1 VGAWTLPIA
10 AAAFAGGL
18 VAWPAVPGWVEP
30 WMPLDLGG
38 VALVVAWICAGRLG
52 RGAPALV
59 RAGLLAPDP
68 PAVGAI
74 VSPRPSVRAPLGA
87 AVFVIMGTLALGVGW
102 AGFHDR
108 GLDTALLARL
118 APERVKIEGTL
129 KTDPGASTFGWSSE
143 VYVRSVEW
151 RDGAVTLRSA
161 IWASGDGPIPGAR
174 RGDRVEL
181 DGVVRVPDD
190 PDFALTLRHKG
201 IPAQLQLSG
210 FARSGGSANLFVQAT
225 QATRRAVGRSIKRV
239 FPSREAGVL
248 LGLVLGD
255 DSELEP
261 GVERDFRAA
270 GLSHLLVVSGEN
282 VAMILAPVLAA
293 ASLLRLSR
301 WPRFV
306 AGFGIVAFFTVLTGA
321 EPSVLRAGVMAGL
334 ALIGVLMGRPRAMA
348 SILSAA
354 VLALLVIDPW
364 LIWSVGFQLSVAATA
379 GMVSVA
385 SPLAAWCG
393 RVAPK
398 PLAIA
403 AGATMA
409 AQLGVTPILLAHFG
423 EVPLVTLPA
432 NLLAFPLVAPALLL
446 GVLASALGLAW
457 LPLGVAIGA
466 LARLPMR
473 GLELIADRL
482 GKAPVGY
489 LTADGGPG
497 VLIVGTIVVIG
508 LVVWIRTRWRP
519 PRAATAVAVA
529 ALPLFV
535 WASALASG
543 PPSGLTVR
551 FFDVGQ
557 GDAAL
562 LTTSEGASVLFD
574 GGPDEEQVARELAS
588 VGVKRLDVVVA
599 SHPHADHIVGLPAV
613 LTRVPVGL
621 LLQPGCPD
629 ASPLQTDLDRAIA
642 DEGIAVRNPRA
653 GDTFWL
659 GLLRLDI
666 LSPDRCWLGTES
678 DTNNDAIVVRATY
691 LGHVVLIASEPEEP
705 AQEVLVES
713 GVDLHADVLKVP
725 HHGAATSIHE
735 FFDAVSARVAVVS
748 VGEND
753 YGHPVP
759 ATLDALV
766 ASGAEVWRTDRAG
779 TITISFVGRTP
790 TIESERWP
798 AATLP

>member
-1 VGAWTLPIA
+1 
-10 AAAFAGGL
+10 
-18 VAWPAVPGWVEP
+18 
-30 WMPLDLGG
+30 MPLGVGG
-38 VALVVAWICAGRLG
+38 VALVVAWICAGRPAG
-52 RGAPALV
+52 GASALV
-59 RAGLLAPDP
+59 RAGLLPPGSAPV
-68 PAVGAI
+68 AAI
-74 VSPRPSVRAPLGA
+74 TPTRTDARAPLSA
-87 AVFVIMGTLALGVGW
+87 AVFAIAGMLALGVGW

-108 GLDTALLARL
+108 ALDTALLASL
-118 APERVKIEGTL
+118 APERVRIEGTL
-129 KTDPGASTFGWSSE
+129 KTDPGASTFGWSAE
-143 VYVRSVEW
+143 VYVRTVEW
-151 RDGAVTLRSA
+151 RGGAVRLRSA
-161 IWASGDGPIPGAR
+161 IWASGDGPIPHAR
-174 RGDRVEL
+174 RGDRVRLE
-181 DGVVRVPDD
+181 GVVRVPDD
-190 PDFALTLRHKG
+190 PGFAQALRHKG
-201 IPAQLQLSG
+201 IPAQLQMDG
-210 FARSGGSANLFVQAT
+210 FARSGQSASFFVRAT
-225 QATRRAVGRSIKRV
+225 QATRGAVGRSITRV
-239 FPSREAGVL
+239 FPPREAGLL

-261 GVERDFRAA
+261 GMERDFRAA

-293 ASLLRLSR
+293 VALLRLSR

-306 AGFGIVAFFTVLTGA
+306 VCFGTVVFFTVLTGA

-334 ALIGVLMGRPRAMA
+334 ALIGVLMGRPRAIA

-354 VLALLVIDPW
+354 VLALLVLDPW

-385 SPLAAWCG
+385 SQLAAWCQ

-403 AGATMA
+403 AGASMA
-409 AQLGVTPILLAHFG
+409 AQLGVTPILLTHFG

-446 GVLASALGLAW
+446 GVLASGLGLVW
-457 LPLGVAIGA
+457 LPIGMAIGA
-466 LARLPMR
+466 LARVPMR

-489 LTADGGPG
+489 LTADGGPL
-497 VLIVGTIVVIG
+497 VLLVSTVVVTV
-508 LVVWIRTRWRP
+508 LVIWIRTRWRP

-543 PPSGLTVR
+543 PPSGLMVR

-562 LTTSEGASVLFD
+562 LTTPEGASVLFD

-588 VGVKRLDVVVA
+588 VGMKRLDVVVA

-621 LLQPGCPD
+621 LLEPGCPG
-629 ASPLQTDLDRAIA
+629 ASPLQADLDGAIA
-642 DEGIAVRNPRA
+642 DEHVEVRNPRA

-666 LSPDRCWLGTES
+666 LSPDRCWVGTES

-691 LGHVVLIASEPEEP
+691 QGHVVLIASEPEEP
-705 AQEVLVES
+705 AQEVLLES

-798 AATLP
+798 AAALP